1 MECVRDREWLGP
13 NSIDGQS
20 PAERPHRVS
29 LTRND
34 DLVGRVH
41 AGDHDHAF
49 GPGEVPADH
58 GLRREYGVPTGYQQ
72 GPFFQLQTEAFALIA
87 VDTGVLKQVDEE
99 QLTWLRAALDRAD
112 GKVVLALLG
121 HPPLAGGLDQTRDNE
136 PFAAIT
142 RLLREHHVH
151 VVMAGDTHDLEYYR
165 QPVTDDGK
173 PGAVHYFVNG
183 GGGAYQ
189 SFGTALAWPAQ
200 PPTAV
205 WAFYP
210 TRSDVASKIIH
221 AAVSSLTELGRRID
235 VAVLDEVATRLASAR
250 RIDCYSVGAASTFM
264 ASELQSRLFR
274 LGCTSNAIFDAH
286 QQLVSAST
294 LGPDGVAFV
303 ISHVGRMPYTLEA
316 ARFARSQ
323 GATVVALTQPDTQL
337 AEIADLVLAVSV
349 PQDAVMRVGTEA
361 YLAHLV
367 VIEILM
373 VRLAQKLGPVATR
386 GLQQFKQLLHKHGF
400 DSAEYSGATESN
412 DERP

>member
-1 MECVRDREWLGP
+1 MNSSSAQLLQRLRERLDELPAAQRSVVQCVLEDPR
-13 NSIDGQS
+13 
-20 PAERPHRVS
+20 A
-29 LTRND
+29 
-34 DLVGRVH
+34 
-41 AGDHDHAF
+41 
-49 GPGEVPADH
+49 
-58 GLRREYGVPTGYQQ
+58 
-72 GPFFQLQTEAFALIA
+72 A
-87 VDTGVLKQVDEE
+87 VAATVE
-99 QLTWLRAALDRAD
+99 QLAQQAGVSMPTIVRTCRSFGFESVREFMLALAQDLAVTGSYLHRS
-112 GKVVLALLG
+112 VLAEDS
-121 HPPLAGGLDQTRDNE
+121 AG
-136 PFAAIT
+136 
-142 RLLREHHVH
+142 
-151 VVMAGDTHDLEYYR
+151 
-165 QPVTDDGK
+165 
-173 PGAVHYFVNG
+173 
-183 GGGAYQ
+183 
-189 SFGTALAWPAQ
+189 
-200 PPTAV
+200 
-205 WAFYP
+205 
-210 TRSDVASKIIH
+210 DVASKIIH

-235 VAVLDEVATRLASAR
+235 VEVLDKVASRLAEAR

-274 LGCTSNAIFDAH
+274 LGCTANAIFDAH

-323 GATVVALTQPDTQL
+323 GATVVALTQPGTQL

-400 DSAEYSGATESN
+400 DSAEFSGASETLD
-412 DERP
+412 DER

>member
-1 MECVRDREWLGP
+1 MNNPSAHLLQRLRERMAGLPAAQRSVVQCVLEDPR
-13 NSIDGQS
+13 
-20 PAERPHRVS
+20 A
-29 LTRND
+29 
-34 DLVGRVH
+34 
-41 AGDHDHAF
+41 
-49 GPGEVPADH
+49 
-58 GLRREYGVPTGYQQ
+58 
-72 GPFFQLQTEAFALIA
+72 A
-87 VDTGVLKQVDEE
+87 VAATVE
-99 QLTWLRAALDRAD
+99 QLAQQAGVSMPTIVRTCRSFGFESVREFMLALAQDLAVTGSYLHRS
-112 GKVVLALLG
+112 VLAEDS
-121 HPPLAGGLDQTRDNE
+121 A
-136 PFAAIT
+136 
-142 RLLREHHVH
+142 
-151 VVMAGDTHDLEYYR
+151 
-165 QPVTDDGK
+165 
-173 PGAVHYFVNG
+173 
-183 GGGAYQ
+183 
-189 SFGTALAWPAQ
+189 
-200 PPTAV
+200 
-205 WAFYP
+205 
-210 TRSDVASKIIH
+210 SDVASKIIH

-235 VAVLDEVATRLASAR
+235 VDVVDQVATRLAAAR

-274 LGCTSNAIFDAH
+274 LGCTANAIFDAH

-400 DSAEYSGATESN
+400 DSAEYSGATESID
-412 DERP
+412 DEK

>member
-1 MECVRDREWLGP
+1 MNSSSAHLLQRLRERIDELPAAQRSVVQCVLEDPR
-13 NSIDGQS
+13 
-20 PAERPHRVS
+20 A
-29 LTRND
+29 
-34 DLVGRVH
+34 
-41 AGDHDHAF
+41 
-49 GPGEVPADH
+49 
-58 GLRREYGVPTGYQQ
+58 
-72 GPFFQLQTEAFALIA
+72 A
-87 VDTGVLKQVDEE
+87 VAATVE
-99 QLTWLRAALDRAD
+99 QLAQQAGVSMPTIVRTCRSFGFESVREFMLALAQDLAVTGSYLHRS
-112 GKVVLALLG
+112 VLAEDS
-121 HPPLAGGLDQTRDNE
+121 AG
-136 PFAAIT
+136 
-142 RLLREHHVH
+142 
-151 VVMAGDTHDLEYYR
+151 
-165 QPVTDDGK
+165 
-173 PGAVHYFVNG
+173 
-183 GGGAYQ
+183 
-189 SFGTALAWPAQ
+189 
-200 PPTAV
+200 
-205 WAFYP
+205 
-210 TRSDVASKIIH
+210 DVASKIIH

-235 VAVLDEVATRLASAR
+235 VDVLDQVASRLAEAR

-274 LGCTSNAIFDAH
+274 LGCTANAIFDAH

-337 AEIADLVLAVSV
+337 AEIADLVLEVSV

-400 DSAEYSGATESN
+400 DSAEFSGASETLD
-412 DERP
+412 DER